1 MTDSELL
8 AAPTNRMGPEPAPL
22 TRQEYVDWLA
32 MIGLDA
38 NQLQD
43 PVILGGFEIVAIAK
57 HQPNG
62 HDYLLE
68 PEREHIAAYKIR
80 IKIDD
85 GYMLGGQFK
94 EKRHP

>member
-1 MTDSELL
+1 MSSD
-8 AAPTNRMGPEPAPL
+8 RMIAEPAPL

-38 NQLQD
+38 DRLQE
-43 PVILGGFEIVAIAK
+43 PVVLGNFEIRAVAK
-57 HQPNG
+57 HQRDG

-68 PEREHIAAYKIR
+68 PEREHLASYIIR

-85 GYMLGGQFK
+85 GYKLGG
-94 EKRHP
+94 KRK